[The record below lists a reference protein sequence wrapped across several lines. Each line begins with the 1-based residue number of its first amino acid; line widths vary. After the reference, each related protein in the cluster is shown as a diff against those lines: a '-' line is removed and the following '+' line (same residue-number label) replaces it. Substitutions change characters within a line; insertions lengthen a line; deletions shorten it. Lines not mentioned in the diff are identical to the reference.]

1 MTMLLGAGMP
11 NSFDLRLVVK
21 TISCQPKFLLSHQN
35 IKTFQNYSEL
45 EIPGKRFTFAIGT
58 AFQLISKVKLNTT
71 TYGSFLEIDCLAID
85 V

>member
-1 MTMLLGAGMP
+1 MARVRY
-11 NSFDLRLVVK
+11 N
-21 TISCQPKFLLSHQN
+21 
-35 IKTFQNYSEL
+35 TFQNYSEL
-45 EIPGKRFTFAIGT
+45 EIPGKRFTFAIAT

>member
-1 MTMLLGAGMP
+1 MYKNQTVYSIQLAWGSLEP
-11 NSFDLRLVVK
+11 SPWYFDY
-21 TISCQPKFLLSHQN
+21 N
-35 IKTFQNYSEL
+35 TFQNYSEL
-45 EIPGKRFTFAIGT
+45 EIPGKRFTFAIAT

>member
-1 MTMLLGAGMP
+1 MLLDAGTP
-11 NSFDLRLVVK
+11 NSFDFRLVAK
-21 TISCQPKFLLSHQN
+21 TIRCQPKFLLSYQI

-45 EIPGKRFTFAIGT
+45 EIPGKRFIFTIAT